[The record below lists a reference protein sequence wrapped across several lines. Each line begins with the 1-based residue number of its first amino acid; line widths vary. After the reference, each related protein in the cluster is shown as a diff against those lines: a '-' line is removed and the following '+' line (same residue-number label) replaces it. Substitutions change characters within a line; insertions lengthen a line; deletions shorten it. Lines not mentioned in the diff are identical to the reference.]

1 MSKLHV
7 YCTLKNYTD
16 KNGERQVM
24 ARVYL
29 GNKKEFVHTVDVK
42 VALKHWD
49 ANKQRIKSMVLEYRA
64 YNDIAKMPQND

>member
-1 MSKLHV
+1 
-7 YCTLKNYTD
+7 
-16 KNGERQVM
+16 M